1 MSLTAA
7 IHALAAHSALAPV
20 LAPVSDDGDGIGT
33 GGALLLGVIVLA
45 LLALFIAALVSI
57 LRTPR
62 LSGGGKLLW
71 IVIVLVFPLLGSIV
85 WFAFGRR
92 TNLDRI

>member
-1 MSLTAA
+1 MTSA
-7 IHALAAHSALAPV
+7 IHALAAHAGLAS
-20 LAPVSDDGDGIGT
+20 VSDDDEGIGA
-33 GGALLLGVIVLA
+33 GGAVLLAIIA
-45 LLALFIAALVSI
+45 ISLLALFIAALVSI
-57 LRTPR
+57 VPTSR

-71 IVIVLVFPLLGSIV
+71 IVIVFVFPLLGSIV